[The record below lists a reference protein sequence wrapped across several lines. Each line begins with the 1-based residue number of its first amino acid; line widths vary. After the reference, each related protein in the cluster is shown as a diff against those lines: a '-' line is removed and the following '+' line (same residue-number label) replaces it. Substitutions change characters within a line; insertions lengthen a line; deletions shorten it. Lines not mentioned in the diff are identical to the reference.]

1 MSDERPSALPRP
13 PDDRQPPPSD
23 RLAQGRQED
32 PQAPLDEAGRVLH
45 AQAPVVVAEL
55 PSKVLA
61 VKEGETFVYS
71 DTEGNLDDR
80 AGFGLGLYHR
90 DTRFLSHL
98 RLRISG
104 REPILL
110 SSSAE
115 RAYMSF
121 VDLTNPALY
130 DEDQQL
136 LVPQQ
141 TLNIRRLRAVGGR
154 VYERIRVKNYNA
166 FAVGLDIQLA
176 FGADFHD
183 IFEVRGLS
191 RPTRG
196 HHDPPRTEGRSVEF
210 AYLGEDHVRRVTRIE
225 FANDPSRLEV
235 RGDLVEADFHLD
247 LNAHETKV
255 VAVTIEPRVGEE
267 EVTAHDFDTVV
278 HELRRSYEDWE
289 RDCTQIRT
297 DNELFDQLLTRGL
310 RDLRALYT
318 RLDGG
323 GVIAAGI
330 PWYVAVFGRDTLITS
345 HQLLMVNTQP
355 ARESLQVLA
364 GLQGKKVD
372 DWRDE
377 EPGKI
382 LHEIRR
388 GELAGSNYLP
398 HSPYYGS
405 VDSTPWFLILLAQY
419 FRWTNDRAFL
429 DELLP
434 AAEAALSW
442 IDEYGD
448 MDGDGLVEYKSR
460 SKRGLSNHGWKDSW
474 DSIVHTDG
482 RLAEP
487 PIALVEVQGYVYMA
501 KIRMADVYAELGD
514 HERAARLRKE
524 AAVLRDRVAEA
535 FWMEDEQYFAGALDG
550 QKQQVRTV
558 VSNPGHLLYCG
569 AVDDEPAEKVARR
582 LFQPDMFSGWGIRT
596 MSKTAKAYNPMS
608 YHDGSVWPHDNALIA
623 AGLKRYGFVN
633 TTNRVA
639 TAMFDAAVHSDYMR
653 LPELYCGFTRR
664 TPTSPVQYPVACS
677 PQGWAAGSPFLLLQA
692 MLGLSAMAHQNLL
705 TVNKPHLPR
714 WLNYVELRNLRVGE
728 STLTLVFRREGEMTG
743 FSLVSRDGDVRVVME
758 E

>member
-1 MSDERPSALPRP
+1 MASMSKEPAHTHPSRSPESEGRSDMAERILTEQLPI
-13 PDDRQPPPSD
+13 
-23 RLAQGRQED
+23 
-32 PQAPLDEAGRVLH
+32 
-45 AQAPVVVAEL
+45 VVTEL
-55 PSKVLA
+55 LSKVLA
-61 VKEGETFVYS
+61 IKEGETFLYS
-71 DTEGNLDDR
+71 DTEGNLDER
-80 AGFGLGLYHR
+80 PGYGLGLYYQ
-90 DTRFLSHL
+90 DTRFLS
-98 RLRISG
+98 RFRMRISD
-104 REPILL
+104 RDPILL

-115 RAYMSF
+115 RAYMSYID
-121 VDLTNPALY
+121 VTNPDLY
-130 DEDQQL
+130 EDDEL
-136 LVPQQ
+136 VVPQQ
-141 TLNIRRLRAVGGR
+141 TLNIRRMRAIAGR
-154 VYERIRVKNYNA
+154 VYERIRIKNYNSFPVA
-166 FAVGLDIQLA
+166 LDVDLE
-176 FGADFHD
+176 FGADFAD
-183 IFEVRGLS
+183 IFEVRGLARDVS
-191 RPTRG
+191 G
-196 HHDPPRTEGRSVEF
+196 HYDPPRVEDRAAEF
-210 AYLGEDHVRRVTRIE
+210 SYLGQDNIRRTTRID
-225 FANDPSRLEV
+225 FAHRPARLEV
-235 RGDLVEADFHLD
+235 RGDLVEASFRVHLA
-247 LNAHETKV
+247 AHETKLV
-255 VAVTIEPRVGEE
+255 SMTMETRVGDVPLATKE
-267 EVTAHDFDTVV
+267 FDAAV

-289 RDCTQIRT
+289 RECTQIRT
-297 DNELFDQLLTRGL
+297 DNELFNQLLTRGV

-318 RLDGG
+318 RMDGT

-345 HQLLMVNTQP
+345 HQLLMLNTGP

-364 GLQGKKVD
+364 NLQGTGVD

-388 GELAGSNYLP
+388 GELAGSNFLP

-419 FRWTNDRAFL
+419 FRWTNDRAFVE
-429 DELLP
+429 ELLP
-434 AAEAALSW
+434 NVEAALSW

-448 MDGDGLVEYKSR
+448 LDGDGLVEYRTRSR
-460 SKRGLSNHGWKDSW
+460 RGLTNHGWKDSW
-474 DSIVHTDG
+474 NSVVHTDG
-482 RLAEP
+482 SLAEP

-501 KIRMADVYAELGD
+501 KIRMADVYAVLGD
-514 HERAARLRKE
+514 HERATRLRKE
-524 AAVLRDRVAEA
+524 AAVLRDRLAEA

-550 QKQQVRTV
+550 EKQQVRTV

-569 AVDDEPAEKVARR
+569 AVDDEFAEKVARR

-677 PQGWAAGSPFLLLQA
+677 PQAWAAGSPFLLLQA
-692 MLGLSAMAHQNLL
+692 MLGVSALAHENML
-705 TVNKPHLPR
+705 TVNKPHLPP
-714 WLNYVELRNLRVGE
+714 WLNVVELRNLRVGK
-728 STLTLVFRREGEMTG
+728 STTSLVFRRQGEITA
-743 FSLVSRDGDVRVVME
+743 FSLLERKGDVRVVME

>member
-1 MSDERPSALPRP
+1 MSDEQSPALPRP
-13 PDDRQPPPSD
+13 PQDRQPPPSD
-23 RLAQGRQED
+23 GPA
-32 PQAPLDEAGRVLH
+32 AGRKEEPLPSPEAPGRELH
-45 AQAPVVVAEL
+45 AQASVIVAEL

-71 DTEGNLDDR
+71 DTEGNLDDHG
-80 AGFGLGLYHR
+80 GFGLGMYHR

-104 REPILL
+104 RDPILL

-121 VDLTNPALY
+121 VDLTNPGLY
-130 DEDQQL
+130 DEDHRL
-136 LVPQQ
+136 TVPQQ

-166 FAVGLDIQLA
+166 FDVRLDIELS

-191 RPTRG
+191 RPTKG
-196 HHDPPRTEGRSVEF
+196 HHDPPRAEGRSIEF
-210 AYLGEDHVRRVTRIE
+210 GYLGEDGVRRVSRIE
-225 FANDPSRLEV
+225 FGTDPSRLEI
-235 RGDLVEADFHLD
+235 RGDLVEADFHLH
-247 LNAHETKV
+247 LGAHETKV
-255 VAVTIEPRVGEE
+255 VAITIEPRVGEVE
-267 EVTAHDFDTVV
+267 LPAQDFDSVV

-289 RDCTQIRT
+289 RECTQIRT
-297 DNELFDQLLTRGL
+297 DNELFNQLLTRGL

-318 RLDGG
+318 RMDGA

-345 HQLLMVNTQP
+345 HQLLMLNTGP

-364 GLQGKKVD
+364 NLQGTKVD
-372 DWRDE
+372 NWRDE

-388 GELAGSNYLP
+388 GELAGSNFLP
-398 HSPYYGS
+398 HTPYYGS
-405 VDSTPWFLILLAQY
+405 IDSTPWFLILLAQY
-419 FRWTNDRAFL
+419 FRWTNDRAFVE
-429 DELLP
+429 ELLP

-448 MDGDGLVEYKSR
+448 LDGDGLVEYRSR
-460 SKRGLSNHGWKDSW
+460 SKRGLTNHGWKDSW
-474 DSIVHTDG
+474 DSVVHTDG
-482 RLAEP
+482 NLAEP

-501 KIRMADVYAELGD
+501 KARMADVYAVLGD
-514 HERAARLRKE
+514 EERAARLRKE
-524 AAVLRDRVAEA
+524 AAVLRDRLQEA
-535 FWMEDEQYFAGALDG
+535 FWMDDEQYFAGALDG
-550 QKQQVRTV
+550 RKDQVRTV

-569 AVDDEPAEKVARR
+569 AVDDSYAEKVARR

-639 TAMFDAAVHSDYMR
+639 TAMFDAAVHTDYMR

-677 PQGWAAGSPFLLLQA
+677 PQAWAAGSPFLLLQA

-714 WLNYVELRNLRVGE
+714 WLNYVELRNLKVGE